1 MVNKVD
7 RRGKKS
13 RLIFVMSE
21 FDICVIKLDKNK
33 DKNTKKTNPF
43 AYTIFRRIPY
53 QNFQSITFSSMA
65 DNYFLIKVLNEPDS
79 LLENRKK
86 TEIIATVKK
95 VSPNTQILFSDVFT
109 VELKKK
115 KRTQFNFQMD
125 QNAPEGGVLK
135 GKSIKVCA
143 GLGKDAYPD
152 IKEPVK
158 VNHTRTVGGY
168 GGGGNNDNQPPKR
181 MEIPPPGNR
190 GQPGGRMPPG
200 RLPPRILHHKMMV
213 VMTEMIPTHLHADK
227 CLQVVSLHE
236 ILHHKMTVAV
246 QTRLH
251 ADNLADYLC
260 PDCNRG

>member
-1 MVNKVD
+1 MVNKID
-7 RRGKKS
+7 RSGKKS

-21 FDICVIKLDKNK
+21 FDICIIKLDKNK

-115 KRTQFNFQMD
+115 KRTQFNLQMD
-125 QNAPEGGVLK
+125 QNAPEGGMLK
-135 GKSIKVCA
+135 GKTIKVGA

-168 GGGGNNDNQPPKR
+168 GGGGGNNDNQPPKR
-181 MEIPPPGNR
+181 MEIPPPSNR
-190 GQPGGRMPPG
+190 GPPGRGPGRLPPRNNPPQDDDGDDGDDSNPPPRRQGPPG
-200 RLPPRILHHKMMV
+200 RLPPRNNPPQDDGGGSNPPPRRQPGRMPMPGMV
-213 VMTEMIPTHLHADK
+213 
-227 CLQVVSLHE
+227 
-236 ILHHKMTVAV
+236 
-246 QTRLH
+246 
-251 ADNLADYLC
+251 
-260 PDCNRG
+260 